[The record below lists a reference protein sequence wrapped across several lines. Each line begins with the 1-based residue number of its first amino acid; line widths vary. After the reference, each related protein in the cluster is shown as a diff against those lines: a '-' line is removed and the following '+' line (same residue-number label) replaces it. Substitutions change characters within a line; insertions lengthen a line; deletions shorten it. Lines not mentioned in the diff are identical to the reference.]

1 MKKLAYL
8 KMVAVPIYMTSAL
21 CLLFLSHAYAAAEIT
36 LAGGGW
42 DLGAKGASSESASA
56 ANTWTITN
64 DSGGQ
69 EDVLIKVTGGS
80 PWVAST
86 DGTQIA
92 DKFVLRKDNSSGQ
105 IITGTDANLVT
116 SLAKNGTHSFGLYFK
131 APPTGSSE
139 GAKTLAVTLTAKNWQ
154 LQCGDPFTINHVA
167 GVISPSTVNI
177 TYGTVLTNLTGADK
191 CWITRNLGATQQA
204 TSATDATDASAGWYW
219 QFNRKQGYAVGPSP
233 AWGGSTINES
243 FNWQAAND
251 PCTLLIGAG
260 WRIPTYTEW
269 LNADANGAWGNYG
282 NTYAS
287 VLKLHAAGYLYY
299 TDGALYSR
307 GSHGYYWSSTQSS
320 SANGYLLYFYSGNSY
335 MLDLNK
341 AYGFSVRCIRD

>member
-8 KMVAVPIYMTSAL
+8 KMVAVLIYMTSAF
-21 CLLFLSHAYAAAEIT
+21 CLLFLSHAYAAASIT
-36 LAGGGW
+36 LTGGGW
-42 DLGAKGASSESASA
+42 DLGTKGASSESTSA
-56 ANTWTITN
+56 ANAWTITN

-86 DGTQIA
+86 DGTQVA
-92 DKFVLRKDNSSGQ
+92 DKFVLKKDNSSGQ

-116 SLAKNGTHSFGLYFK
+116 SLAKDGTHSFGLYFK
-131 APPTGSSE
+131 APPTGSEE
-139 GAKTLAVTLTAKNWQ
+139 GAHTLTVTLTATNWK
-154 LQCGDPFTINHVA
+154 LQCGNSFIINHVA
-167 GVISPSTVNI
+167 GAISPSTVDI
-177 TYGTVLTNLTGADK
+177 TYGTVLTNLTGSDK

-233 AWGGSTINES
+233 AWSITSINES
-243 FNWQAAND
+243 FDWQAAND
-251 PCTLLIGAG
+251 PCTLLIGTG
-260 WRIPTYTEW
+260 WRIPTKTEW
-269 LNADANGAWGNYG
+269 LNADANGAWANYN

-299 TDGALYSR
+299 TSGALNYR
-307 GSHGYYWSSTQSS
+307 GSYGYCWSSTQYSSTNGYALYFSS
-320 SANGYLLYFYSGNSY
+320 SISDMSYF
-335 MLDLNK
+335 NK